1 MFPKKEK
8 KLFNKIVDQL
18 NKNAMRNR
26 QEKYIIKYN
35 NDSKNIKNNTIT

>member
-18 NKNAMRNR
+18 NKNAKKSCTIYDQKKSINKKKNR
-26 QEKYIIKYN
+26 
-35 NDSKNIKNNTIT
+35 STNIKL